1 MTRICVYGAGSVGG
15 FLAATLARAGRDV
28 RVIARGPHLAAI
40 RERGLTLR
48 GDADTFTV
56 RPPASDDPFDF
67 GPQDLV
73 VVAAKTP
80 ALPGVARGVAPLLGP
95 NTLVAFAVNGVY
107 WFYAHRF
114 APRGV
119 APDARRLDPGG
130 VLRDRIGPERAL
142 GIVVRSSNEVTE
154 PGVVVNTGRNG
165 FAVGDATPGETG
177 RAERVAA
184 ALAAP
189 GMDVVAT
196 ADLRREMWRKL
207 VRNVGS
213 SPLCSLTGADSRAA
227 FADPGLRA
235 LSEALMRETLAVAAA
250 HGFGGMDDAA
260 AEPPGGRLPVKP
272 SMLQDLE
279 RGRPMEIDTQIAIV
293 RDFGRGTGVPTP
305 ALDAVLPLLALRARV
320 AGCYDGDAA

>member
-1 MTRICVYGAGSVGG
+1 MRICVFGAGSVGG
-15 FLAATLARAGRDV
+15 FLAATLAHAGRDV

-40 RERGLTLR
+40 RDRGLTLR
-48 GDADTFTV
+48 SDEDTVTV
-56 RPPASDDPFDF
+56 RPPASDDPSDF

-73 VVAAKTP
+73 IVAAKTP
-80 ALPGVARGVAPLLGP
+80 ALPDVARGMAPLLGP
-95 NTLVAFAVNGVY
+95 DTLVAFAVNGVY

-114 APRGV
+114 APGGA
-119 APDARRLDPGG
+119 APDTRRLDPGD
-130 VLRDRIGPERAL
+130 VLRDHIGPDRAL

-165 FAVGDATPGETG
+165 FTVGDATPGDPA

-189 GMDVVAT
+189 GMDVTAT

-213 SPLCSLTGADSRAA
+213 SAICALTSADSRAA
-227 FADPGLRA
+227 FEAPGLGA
-235 LSEALMRETLAVAAA
+235 LSAALMRETLAIAAA

-260 AEPPGGRLPVKP
+260 VEPAGGRLPVKP

-293 RDFGRGTGVPTP
+293 RDFGRGAGVPTP
-305 ALDAVLPLLALRARV
+305 ALDTVLPLLALRARM